1 MGVDECWPCNLRTNA
16 GRMKF
21 KNCIND
27 GAGGIIKAENQSS
40 KIRLVTRILF
50 RFSRIVFPIASPFF
64 PPLCYCS
71 NHIVFVF
78 PKYSHKSTHG
88 LREEWPGGRQWSST
102 RVVPLS
108 SQPAWITVN
117 NRQPREN
124 NDNWCVRC
132 LSDMHKLAQDGE
144 PRTALHPTAPP
155 SDCDLHGN

>member
-1 MGVDECWPCNLRTNA
+1 MGVDECWPCNLRTNT
-16 GRMKF
+16 GRITF

-27 GAGGIIKAENQSS
+27 GAGGIIKKEN
-40 KIRLVTRILF
+40 RVV
-50 RFSRIVFPIASPFF
+50 RFTQTLQIQQNCISNSISLFF
-64 PPLCYCS
+64 PPSVTVVIISFLS
-71 NHIVFVF
+71 SQNTRTKGGRRV
-78 PKYSHKSTHG
+78 
-88 LREEWPGGRQWSST
+88 EWPGGRQWSST
-102 RVVPLS
+102 RVVPLRL
-108 SQPAWITVN
+108 QPAWIIVN